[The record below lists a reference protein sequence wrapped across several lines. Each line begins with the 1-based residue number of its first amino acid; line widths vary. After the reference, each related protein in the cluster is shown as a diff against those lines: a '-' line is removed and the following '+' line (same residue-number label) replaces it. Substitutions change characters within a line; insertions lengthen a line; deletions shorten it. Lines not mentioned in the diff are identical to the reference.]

1 MTQKDYISQIL
12 EPIAKPWVES
22 KQRFILE
29 EDGDSGHAPG
39 KSNIVRTWKQ
49 LKVLSTTL
57 IAIDR
62 LISHLLKT
70 VGNLQNNTS
79 SSSSIGIRMIQNSWH

>member
-29 EDGDSGHAPG
+29 EDGDSGHGPG